1 MAGSRRVVLPCLIA
15 LCVLVGLTLNEVV
28 PRHEV
33 VSLHGEGE
41 RWQNHPRFLRG
52 DCVYYRATL
61 ISLLE
66 DGDLDLKNNP
76 PPTRYSFSSNVALG
90 KNGAWYPKHSL
101 LMPIVAAPLYWIAGD
116 LGLLG
121 FNLLQLTALCVCLW
135 LGARR
140 YTSEAISFALV
151 VWFAFGTMLRPSA
164 YNFSPDV
171 FSTLLV
177 SAALLALLSRRA
189 VVAGVLLG
197 LSVWAKWTNL
207 VFLPVAGVFL
217 LADRDVRA
225 ILRFGLGSAVPILAL
240 LALNQHMFGSPW
252 ITPYDRVLTLTG
264 SQWALEP
271 SHRTLFGVPFWTGL
285 WEQLTNRRI
294 GLLVGC
300 PPILLAPVGL
310 AWLARRAPK
319 QALLLGGACLA
330 QFAMFAKY
338 EQWQMSSY
346 GPRFLMTVVA
356 VGAWL
361 AAAALEAVIAA
372 LRARLGREQRR
383 ASESTDR

>member
-1 MAGSRRVVLPCLIA
+1 MLPCLVA
-15 LCVLVGLTLNEVV
+15 LCVLVGLTLDEVV
-28 PRHEV
+28 PRHAVLE
-33 VSLHGEGE
+33 LRDRGE
-41 RWQNHPRFLRG
+41 RWRDHPRFLVG

-66 DGDLDLKNNP
+66 DGDLDLANNLAP
-76 PPTRYSFSSNVALG
+76 EQYSFSSNVAQG
-90 KNGAWYPKHSL
+90 KNGAWYPKHPV
-101 LMPIVAAPLYWIAGD
+101 LMPVVAAPLYWLAGD
-116 LGLLG
+116 TGLLA

-140 YTSEAISFALV
+140 YTSEALSFALV
-151 VWFAFGTMLRPSA
+151 LWFAFGTMLRPAA

-177 SAALLALLSRRA
+177 SAGLLALLSRRA
-189 VVAGVLLG
+189 VLAGVLLG
-197 LSVWAKWTNL
+197 LSVWAKWTNV

-217 LADRDVRA
+217 LADRDLRA
-225 ILRFGLGSAVPILAL
+225 IVRFGLGSAVPILAL

-252 ITPYDRVLTLTG
+252 ITPYDRVLVFDG
-264 SQWALEP
+264 SQWAIEP
-271 SHRTLFGVPFWTGL
+271 SHRTLFGVPFWPGL
-285 WEQLTNRRI
+285 WEQLSHRKL

-300 PPILLAPVGL
+300 PPILLAPLGL

-319 QALLLGGACLA
+319 EALLLGGACLA
-330 QFAMFAKY
+330 QLAMFAKY

-361 AAAALEAVIAA
+361 AAPALEAVIAA
-372 LRARLGREQRR
+372 LRPRPSHEQRS
-383 ASESTDR
+383 ASVSTDR